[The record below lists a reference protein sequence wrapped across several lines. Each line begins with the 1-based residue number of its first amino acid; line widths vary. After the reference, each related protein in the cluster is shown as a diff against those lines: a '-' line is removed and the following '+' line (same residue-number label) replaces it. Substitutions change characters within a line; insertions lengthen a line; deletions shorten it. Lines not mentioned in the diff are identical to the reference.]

1 MSIDALLPGSKG
13 AKLLYTNYL
22 DGTISYGALTKD
34 PLSDAFYTETLNSYS
49 NRDSCGYGYG
59 SALFSALNCPGVDLR
74 SENIIAAGDVGS
86 PASTA
91 DVAAVWSK
99 SITATDAP
107 GCIGNKLTI
116 TQLKRTPAEWNN
128 ETPQYWGMVFY
139 RYNVATKALPPLC
152 YRFTVKTPTNL
163 ADVIHN
169 HNTGYKGWMEIFAIK
184 GTLDNANTQHRLSI
198 QLIREIGESG
208 IRVYVRFDLF
218 NKDMNGNNI
227 SGGTPALLWGML
239 SDEGAIVPGNHYDFY
254 LYFDQRNDRTDLS
267 GVTKILVIDRTANT
281 VAFQDSKTGVPTC
294 GYDQG
299 NGGRIFFYGLYTG
312 GFPSTGNTVLEY
324 SGCQIWD
331 SMPLHISRYTYNR
344 AKFYAPLRGSL
355 ALTNGT
361 GSATFT
367 RATAAWDFNDE
378 GKLIKIPSGAV
389 RMRGYRPVI
398 NWFTDPDNIS
408 GSASWATSNISKASA
423 IGPDGA
429 TSDGCLITCE
439 ANAANNIRQT
449 YNSATVGGNI
459 RTERFL
465 YKPGTAAWMRVLYYD
480 GGGSN
485 RILLWLNAT
494 THTIGTVL
502 NEGTGWTSVS
512 YGLTASTQYPG
523 WYELYMIATTPN
535 SGTHFLQFGFV
546 DGDNSALTTA
556 VNGLTLTIAHPM
568 LEDSTGRSDRTP
580 SEYVAGNNGAGANGV
595 KYYATHKD
603 GTDIADADYRGVGLN
618 PNQII
623 NTLLWC
629 RDLTNA
635 AWVKTNVTATL
646 NQTGIDGQANACSLI
661 EFTDNGGTVLQTI
674 TAAAAAGCSG
684 FYVRRHTGIG
694 TIEFTRDNVTWTDIT
709 GLIDSADFALVK
721 IENTSVTN
729 PVVGFRGQSGDKIIV
744 DAGINHLGAKIA
756 SCPILTTSASVTVDA
771 ETLTYPTTSNIDNLQ
786 GSILATFTADLYN
799 SGMGNIVGSST
810 AGLATSSS
818 YTCQA
823 KDGTNTVSGSAA
835 SPSGT
840 VKIGMAWDANLNTM
854 YAIGENGVE
863 ASGTYDGSLGLS
875 TIAILPSVDGYVK
888 DVACFSK
895 VLSNSEV
902 RSVFNS

>member
-1 MSIDALLPGSKG
+1 MLLPGGKG
-13 AKLLYTNYL
+13 SELLYTNYL
-22 DGTISYGALTKD
+22 DGTISYGALTATGT
-34 PLSDAFYTETLNSYS
+34 SVTNYMQSLNYGS

-59 SALFSALNCPGVDLR
+59 DALFNALNTPSGVDLR
-74 SENIIAAGDVGS
+74 AENIIAAGDVGS

-99 SITATDAP
+99 SISATDAP

-128 ETPQYWGMVFY
+128 ETPQYWGMIFY
-139 RYNVATKALPPLC
+139 RYNVSTNALPPLC

-163 ADVIHN
+163 ADVIYN
-169 HNTGYKGWMEIFAIK
+169 PGSRGWMEIFAIK

-198 QLIREIGESG
+198 VLNRENGESG

-218 NKDMNGNNI
+218 NKDMNGNDI
-227 SGGTPALLWGML
+227 SGGAPTLLWGML

-254 LYFDQRNDRTDLS
+254 LYFDQRNNRADLT
-267 GVTKILVIDRTANT
+267 GLTEILVIDKTTNI

-294 GYDQG
+294 GYDQA

-312 GFPSTGNTVLEY
+312 GFPSSGNIVMEY

-367 RATAAWDFNDE
+367 RATACWEFNDE
-378 GKLIKIPSGAV
+378 GKLVSIPSGAV
-389 RMRGYRPVI
+389 RMRGYRPVV
-398 NWFTDPDNIS
+398 NWFVSPNDMV
-408 GSASWATSNISKASA
+408 GSASWIVGNASKSAAT
-423 IGPDGA
+423 GPDGV
-429 TSDGCLITCE
+429 TSDGCLWTVTTGSG
-439 ANAANNIRQT
+439 NNIRQSYT
-449 YNSATVGGNI
+449 PSNIGGSGYKAI
-459 RTERFL
+459 RIR
-465 YKPGTAAWMRVLYYD
+465 YKPGTSQWVLVYVYLD
-480 GGGSN
+480 GSN
-485 RILLWLNAT
+485 RILFWCNLT
-494 THTIGTVL
+494 THAVGTVASG
-502 NEGTGWTSVS
+502 GTFSLISVS
-512 YGLTASTQYPG
+512 INLSADYPG
-523 WYELYMIATTPN
+523 WYEINVVYVSPT
-535 SGTHFLQFGFV
+535 SGSAQIFQVTNV
-546 DGDNSALTTA
+546 DADNSAA
-556 VNGLTLTIAHPM
+556 QTLVTGRYVTFAHPQ
-568 LEDSTGRSDRTP
+568 LTATDYIT
-580 SEYVAGNNGAGANGV
+580 EYVSGDNGAGANGV
-595 KYYATHKD
+595 KYFATYKD
-603 GTDIADADYRGVGLN
+603 GTPIPEANLLGAGLN

-623 NTLLWC
+623 NTLLYC

-635 AWVKTNVTATL
+635 AWTKTNVTAALT
-646 NQTGIDGQANACSLI
+646 QTGIDGQANACTLL
-661 EFTDNGGTVLQTI
+661 TATAADGTALQTI
-674 TAAAAAGCSG
+674 TAAAAAACSG
-684 FYVRRHTGIG
+684 FYVKRSVGSG
-694 TIEFTRDNVTWTDIT
+694 SVYFTRDGGTNWTDIT
-709 GLIDSADFALVK
+709 SLINNSAFTFVK

-729 PVVGFRGQSGDKIIV
+729 PQVGFKIATSGDAIIV
-744 DAGINHLGAKIA
+744 DAGINHLGTKIA
-756 SCPILTTSASVTVDA
+756 SCPILTTSASVTVNA

-786 GSILATFTADLYN
+786 GSILATFTADSYS

-823 KDGTNTVSGSAA
+823 KDGTNTVNGSAA

-840 VKIGMAWDANLNTM
+840 IKIGMAWESTFNVM
-854 YAIGENGVE
+854 HAIGENGVE
-863 ASGTYDGSLGLS
+863 TSGTYDGSLGLS
-875 TIAILPSVDGYVK
+875 TIAILPSADGYVK

-902 RSVFNS
+902 QSVFNS

>member
-1 MSIDALLPGSKG
+1 MSIDALLPGGKG

-22 DGTISYGALTKD
+22 DGTISYGALTAAG
-34 PLSDAFYTETLNSYS
+34 LSVTNYTQSLNYGG

-59 SALFSALNCPGVDLR
+59 DSLFSALNTPSGVDLR
-74 SENIIAAGDVGS
+74 AENIIASGDVGS
-86 PASTA
+86 PASTS

-99 SITATDAP
+99 SISATDAP

-139 RYNVATKALPPLC
+139 RYNVGTNALPPLC

-163 ADVIHN
+163 ADVIYN
-169 HNTGYKGWMEIFAIK
+169 PGSRGWMEIFAIK
-184 GTLDNANTQHRLSI
+184 GTLDNANNQHRVSI
-198 QLIREIGESG
+198 VLNRENGESG

-218 NKDMNGNNI
+218 NKDMNGNDI
-227 SGGTPALLWGML
+227 SGGAPTLLWGML

-254 LYFDQRNDRTDLS
+254 LYFDQRNNRTDLT
-267 GVTKILVIDRTANT
+267 GLTEILVIDKTTDT

-294 GYDQG
+294 GYDQA

-367 RATAAWDFNDE
+367 RATAAYEFNDE
-378 GKLIKIPSGAV
+378 GKLIKLPSGAV
-389 RMRGYRPVI
+389 RMRGYRAVI
-398 NWFTDPDNIS
+398 NIVSNSYTIPASFINIRSSFVSGQTDPYGGTTAYKLVEDSTTNTHLAQFSAGAQDGGDYLGFIEAKAAERRYIAVRMYVNTTAIFATAVFDLQTGTQTSTS
-408 GSASWATSNISKASA
+408 GSPDAYSITDAGDGWYKIYVRRLHASGTVGFAIATSNAATPTFSSSLPSYT
-423 IGPDGA
+423 GDG
-429 TSDGCLITCE
+429 
-439 ANAANNIRQT
+439 
-449 YNSATVGGNI
+449 
-459 RTERFL
+459 
-465 YKPGTAAWMRVLYYD
+465 
-480 GGGSN
+480 
-485 RILLWLNAT
+485 
-494 THTIGTVL
+494 
-502 NEGTGWTSVS
+502 VS
-512 YGLTASTQYPG
+512 GVYV
-523 WYELYMIATTPN
+523 W
-535 SGTHFLQFGFV
+535 
-546 DGDNSALTTA
+546 
-556 VNGLTLTIAHPM
+556 HPM
-568 LEDSTGRSDRTP
+568 LQNVTGQSDKTPGEYVSTGELSSP
-580 SEYVAGNNGAGANGV
+580 YHGAGVDGV
-595 KYYATHKD
+595 KYFSTYKD

-623 NTLLWC
+623 NTLLYC

-635 AWVKTNVTATL
+635 AWVKTNATAALT
-646 NQTGIDGQANACSLI
+646 QTGIDGQANACSLV
-661 EFTDNGGTVLQTI
+661 EFTSNGGTVLQTI

-684 FYVRRHTGIG
+684 FYVKRHTGTG
-694 TIEFTRDNVTWTDIT
+694 AIEFTRDNVTWTDIT
-709 GLIDSADFALVK
+709 SLINSSTFSLVR

-729 PVVGFRGQSGDKIIV
+729 PVVGFRGQSGDAIIV
-744 DAGINHLGAKIA
+744 DAGINHLGTKIA
-756 SCPILTTSASVTVDA
+756 SCPILTTSASVTVNA

-786 GSILATFTADLYN
+786 GSILATFTADSYS

-823 KDGTNTVSGSAA
+823 KDGTNTVNGSAA

-840 VKIGMAWDANLNTM
+840 IKIGMAWESTFNVM
-854 YAIGENGVE
+854 HAIGENGVE
-863 ASGTYDGSLGLS
+863 TSGTYDGSMGLS
-875 TIAILPSVDGYVK
+875 TIAILPSADGYVK

-902 RSVFNS
+902 QSVFNS